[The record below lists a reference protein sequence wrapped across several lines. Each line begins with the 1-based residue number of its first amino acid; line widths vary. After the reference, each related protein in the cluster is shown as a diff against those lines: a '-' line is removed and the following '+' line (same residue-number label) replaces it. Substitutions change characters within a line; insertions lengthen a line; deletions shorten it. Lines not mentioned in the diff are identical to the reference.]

1 MYSGCGVIISKVRN
15 AEDELNTLAA
25 ATITGL
31 AYKSTGLY
39 QRLHLVQCSDFF
51 SHPVEEYQFAVYIYS
66 IWSL

>member
-1 MYSGCGVIISKVRN
+1 MSLCVCAALMYSGCGVIISKLRN

-39 QRLHLVQCSDFF
+39 QTLHLAVVQTLW
-51 SHPVEEYQFAVYIYS
+51 AT
-66 IWSL
+66 